1 MKLCLFLL
9 TTALMA
15 GDLATE
21 VHNKGWV
28 VFSAQTDKGDWDLF
42 VMRPDGSQRRNIT
55 NTPDTNEIGGRY
67 SPDGKR
73 MLFRRIPKS
82 VVVKHDRW
90 GTLGQLTFAN
100 ADGTG
105 AAAYGVDGEYPW
117 AVWGP
122 DGKQIATLTKT
133 GIEIWD
139 VAAKKIAR
147 TLDRKGI
154 YQQLFWSPDGKYF
167 TGPANLY
174 GENWTVIRLNAM
186 TGEANAVNKFQNCT
200 PDWFPDSKRVIF
212 SSRPANQEDLDPTLR
227 EAVNQKPTYG
237 WTQLWMANGEGTG
250 QRMLY
255 GEDGRHIY
263 GGAISP
269 DGLYVIFTR
278 SPIDGIT
285 KSPMGIIRL
294 ADAPIIGGDSKALR
308 KLHPKAHDGPV
319 LNLPEGFEPHWTYT
333 K

>member
-1 MKLCLFLL
+1 MKLHLFLL
-9 TTALMA
+9 SSVLAA
-15 GDLATE
+15 APLATE
-21 VHNKGWV
+21 VHNKGWIL
-28 VFSAQTDKGDWDLF
+28 FSAQTEKGDWDLF

-55 NTPDTNEIGGRY
+55 NTPNANEIGGRY

-73 MLFRRIPKS
+73 ILFRRIPQG
-82 VVVKHDRW
+82 VVVKHDKW

-100 ADGTG
+100 PDGSG
-105 AAAYGVDGEYPW
+105 AAPYGGDGEFPW
-117 AVWGP
+117 AVWSP
-122 DGKQIATLTKT
+122 DGKQMSTLTKT

-139 VAAKKIAR
+139 IAEKKMVR

-154 YQQLFWSPDGKYF
+154 YQQLFWSRDGKYF

-174 GENWTVIRLNAM
+174 GENWTVIRLNAT
-186 TGEANAVNKFQNCT
+186 TGEANPVNKFQNCT

-212 SSRPANQEDLDPTLR
+212 SSRPANQEDADPKLR
-227 EAVNQKPTYG
+227 EAANQKPSYG
-237 WTQLWMANGEGTG
+237 WTQLFMANGDGTG
-250 QRMLY
+250 LKLLY

-263 GGAISP
+263 GGATSP

-285 KSPMGIIRL
+285 KSPMGLIRL
-294 ADAPIIGGDSKALR
+294 RDAPIIGGESKALR
-308 KLHPKAHDGPV
+308 KVHPDAHEGPV
-319 LNLPEGFEPHWTYT
+319 LPLPEGFEPHWTYA